1 MPIFQTDL
9 GSKNVSH
16 LQLCDEKEPHQGIES
31 SYLASKLWS
40 FPALSC
46 LVKRLKQNKPGRG
59 VSMYSHTYIHISPYR
74 IMFLKWE

>member
-46 LVKRLKQNKPGRG
+46 LVKKTKTKQTWKGCIH
-59 VSMYSHTYIHISPYR
+59 VFTYIHTHLP
-74 IMFLKWE
+74 L